1 MADLVKAKYEDG
13 VFWITL
19 NRAVK
24 LNALNNE
31 MIRGLLSALEKAMDV
46 NPRVIV
52 LQGEG
57 EHFCVG
63 TDLEELQ
70 NHTTDFL
77 LERKQVLD
85 GISKILE
92 MLHENPI
99 PTMAIVRGSAYGVG
113 MALALAPDLTIC
125 SETAVFSAA
134 YAKVGITPHGSY
146 LLTRLLGEKRAK
158 YLVFTAARL
167 TAPEALKMGV
177 INKVFS
183 DDELEIRAREII
195 GSIRKL
201 PPQALSLAKE
211 VLNYAATA
219 PSLKK
224 TLEFETLFQTV
235 AFTSS
240 EFKEVL
246 SQFLEKSKETDQA
259 KEKEKKDAKRE
270 DEESSSK
277 ESDEKEST
285 KNNATN
291 SEQTNK

>member
-1 MADLVKAKYEDG
+1 MADLIKANHEDG
-13 VFWITL
+13 VYWITL
-19 NRAVK
+19 NRPVK
-24 LNALNNE
+24 LNALNDE
-31 MIRGLLSALEKAMDV
+31 MIQGLINALEKAMNR

-70 NHTTDFL
+70 NHTADFL
-77 LERKQVLD
+77 LERKQVLA

-92 MLHENPI
+92 MLHESPI
-99 PTMAIVRGSAYGVG
+99 PSISIVRGSAYGVG

-146 LLTRLLGEKRAK
+146 FLTRLLGEKRAK

-177 INKVFS
+177 VNKVFP

-219 PSLKK
+219 PSSKK
-224 TLEFETLFQTV
+224 TFEFETLFQTI

-240 EFKEVL
+240 EFKEIL
-246 SQFLEKSKETDQA
+246 SQFLKKSKETDQ
-259 KEKEKKDAKRE
+259 EKEKGKKEVKERDDDDLPKE
-270 DEESSSK
+270 KQQEENINK
-277 ESDEKEST
+277 VPAESE
-285 KNNATN
+285 
-291 SEQTNK
+291 